1 MKGSFKYIA
10 LITTTFLLLFSCNE
24 DKIGENE
31 FGTLN
36 GKVVAAGTNE
46 PLENVRISTN
56 PVSSTVFTSASGNF
70 TIENIAVGDYSVEAK
85 KDGYL
90 ADFAPATIN
99 GNVSSN
105 VVFELEVSTFNNRPP
120 TAPVLLTPEENEV
133 IEGIEAIFSWDST
146 DPEGDPIE
154 YSLELTNID
163 TNEVLLF
170 EEIADTTLT
179 YSELTLGTEYVWQ
192 VTATDNIND
201 PVISEVGTFEVMDPP
216 VDNRILFVRKM
227 NGNNVIFSADDEGNE
242 FQLTSSELNSYRPR
256 RNISVNKI
264 AYLQSDGANADIFI
278 MDRDGTN
285 KQRVTST
292 IKPNGFNLDEINFDW
307 PDDFVNIYFPRLDK
321 LYRIQFNGGGI
332 GEVYQTPDGSL
343 ISEVAVSDNSD
354 LIVLKTN
361 NLDGYDVKIYTITFA
376 GNQTSTILENVDGA
390 VSGLDI
396 SVDNQRV
403 LYSYD
408 VSGFEDPS
416 YRRLD
421 SRMFIYDTVAMT
433 TTDISDNKPSGTNDL
448 EPIFSPNEA
457 FVMFTNTS
465 NDGISP
471 KAIYSL
477 EIDTSN
483 SRNLLHEDAFM
494 PDWH

>member
-1 MKGSFKYIA
+1 MKGSIKYIA
-10 LITTTFLLLFSCNE
+10 LITTVFLLLFSCNE
-24 DKIGENE
+24 NKIDENE

-36 GKVVAAGTNE
+36 GKVVASGTNE

-70 TIENIAVGDYSVEAK
+70 TIENIAVGEYSVEARK
-85 KDGYL
+85 EGFL
-90 ADFAPATIN
+90 TDFEPVTIN
-99 GNVSSN
+99 GNLSSN
-105 VVFELEVSTFNNRPP
+105 IVFELEVSTFNNRPP
-120 TAPVLLTPEENEV
+120 SAPELLTPADNEV
-133 IEGIEAIFSWDST
+133 IQGIEAIFTWDST

-154 YSLELTNID
+154 YTLELRNVD
-163 TNEVLLF
+163 TSEILLF
-170 EEIADTTLT
+170 ENLEDTTLT
-179 YSELTLGTEYVWQ
+179 YSELTLGTQYVWQ

-201 PVISEVGTFEVMDPP
+201 PVISGVSAFEVENAP
-216 VDNRILFVRKM
+216 VDNRILFVRKI
-227 NGNNVIFSADDEGNE
+227 NDNNVIFSANDEGEE
-242 FQLTSSELNSYRPR
+242 FQLTSSEVNSYRPR

-278 MDRDGTN
+278 MNRDGTE
-285 KQRVTST
+285 KQKVTST
-292 IKPNGFNLDEINFDW
+292 IKPNGFDLNEINFDW

-354 LIVLKTN
+354 MIVLKTN

-376 GNQTSTILENVDGA
+376 GNQTSTVLENVDGA

-396 SVDNQRV
+396 SVDNQRI

-433 TTDISDNKPSGTNDL
+433 TTDISGDKPNGTNDL
-448 EPIFSPNEA
+448 EPLFSPNEA

-465 NDGISP
+465 NDGLSQ
-471 KAIYSL
+471 KDVLTL
-477 EIDTSN
+477 EIGEEM
-483 SRNLLHEDAFM
+483 SRTVRQENAFM